1 MSYIDRLDLLLEAE
15 GPSRRDFNKSVLGIV
30 AGSNILP
37 STDLISGVVSAGSK
51 VAGATMPQL
60 AAVLNAA
67 FSKTSPYYRLLDGI
81 GPKKIK
87 EVYDLLIQNKDL
99 SVSQLAKSEPAAK
112 LFKKTMGH
120 SSGHVYFD
128 SNIAKHLDD
137 NTGYWGGRDI
147 GQAWSFCVNNGL
159 PKGLLGMFDNENL
172 DVEIYSQIDNML
184 GAKPALMHEISKSFG
199 GFDKYLKYI
208 FDNYA
213 ESEVKCMDINNILVM
228 AKNHQPALYDTL
240 GLSVDPGQVWR
251 WLKNSNGNSKFNA
264 EHAAKAFSAQLD
276 SIAELRAKGILNI
289 KYDKSIAKITDVVS
303 KYRRLSNYKAS
314 QEYDKE
320 NRKRVKNIDDDAI
333 GRWEDEGGAV
343 EPRDLDEA
351 IGRLLNVIY

>member
-1 MSYIDRLDLLLEAE
+1 MLYIDKLELLLEAE
-15 GPSRRDFNKSVLGIV
+15 PTRRDFNKSVLGTV

-37 STDLISGVVSAGSK
+37 STDLISGAVSAGAK
-51 VAGATMPQL
+51 VTGGTMPQL
-60 AAVLNAA
+60 AAVLNVA
-67 FSKTSPYYRLLDGI
+67 FSKTSPYYRLLDSI

-112 LFKKTMGH
+112 LFIKTMGH

-128 SNIAKHLDD
+128 SNVAKHLDD
-137 NTGYWGGRDI
+137 NTGYWVGRDI
-147 GQAWSFCVNNGL
+147 GQAWTFCVNNGL

-172 DVEIYSQIDNML
+172 DIEIYSQIDNML
-184 GAKPALMHEISKSFG
+184 CSKPALMHEISKSFG

-213 ESEVKCMDINNILVM
+213 DSELKCMDFNNILVM
-228 AKNHQPALYDTL
+228 AKEHQPALYNTL
-240 GLSVDPGQVWR
+240 GLSVDPSQVWR

-264 EHAAKAFSAQLD
+264 EHAAKAFSAQLE
-276 SIAELRAKGILNI
+276 SLAELRAKGILNI
-289 KYDKSIAKITDVVS
+289 KYDKSIAKISDVVS
-303 KYRRLSNYKAS
+303 QYRRLSNYKAG
-314 QEYDKE
+314 QEYDRE
-320 NRKRVKNIDDDAI
+320 NRKRVKDFDDDAI

-343 EPRDLDEA
+343 GPRDLDEA
-351 IGRLLNVIY
+351 IRRLLNVIY

>member
-1 MSYIDRLDLLLEAE
+1 
-15 GPSRRDFNKSVLGIV
+15 
-30 AGSNILP
+30 
-37 STDLISGVVSAGSK
+37 
-51 VAGATMPQL
+51 
-60 AAVLNAA
+60 
-67 FSKTSPYYRLLDGI
+67 
-81 GPKKIK
+81 
-87 EVYDLLIQNKDL
+87 
-99 SVSQLAKSEPAAK
+99 
-112 LFKKTMGH
+112 
-120 SSGHVYFD
+120 
-128 SNIAKHLDD
+128 
-137 NTGYWGGRDI
+137 
-147 GQAWSFCVNNGL
+147 
-159 PKGLLGMFDNENL
+159 
-172 DVEIYSQIDNML
+172 
-184 GAKPALMHEISKSFG
+184 
-199 GFDKYLKYI
+199 
-208 FDNYA
+208 
-213 ESEVKCMDINNILVM
+213 LVM

-343 EPRDLDEA
+343 ESRDLDEA

>member
-1 MSYIDRLDLLLEAE
+1 MSYINELELLLEAE
-15 GPSRRDFNKSVLGIV
+15 GPSRRDFNKSVAAAAVSGNV
-30 AGSNILP
+30 LP
-37 STDLISGVVSAGSK
+37 SADLMSGAVSAGAK
-51 VAGATMPQL
+51 VAGGTMPQL

-67 FSKTSPYYRLLDGI
+67 FSKTSPYYRLLNSI
-81 GPKKIK
+81 GAKKIK

-112 LFKKTMGH
+112 LFIKTMGH

-128 SNIAKHLDD
+128 SNVAKHLDD

-172 DVEIYSQIDNML
+172 DTEIYSQIDNML
-184 GAKPALMHEISKSFG
+184 GSKPALMKEISKSFG

-228 AKNHQPALYDTL
+228 AKEHQPALYDTL
-240 GLSVDPGQVWR
+240 GLSVDPSQVWR
-251 WLKNSNGNSKFNA
+251 WLKNSSGNSKFNA

-276 SIAELRAKGILNI
+276 SLTELRDKGILNI

-303 KYRRLSNYKAS
+303 KYRRLANYKAG
-314 QEYDKE
+314 QEFNRE
-320 NRKRVKNIDDDAI
+320 NRKRDKNFDDDAI
-333 GRWEDEGGAV
+333 GRWEDEGGALG
-343 EPRDLDEA
+343 PLDLDEA
-351 IGRLLNVIY
+351 IRRLLNVIY